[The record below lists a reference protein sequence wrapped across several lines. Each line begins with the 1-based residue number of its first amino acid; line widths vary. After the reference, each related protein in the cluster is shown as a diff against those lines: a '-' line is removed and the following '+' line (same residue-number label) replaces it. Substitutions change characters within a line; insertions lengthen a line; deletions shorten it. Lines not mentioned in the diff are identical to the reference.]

1 MCEPG
6 APGAP
11 GRIHAFWKARI
22 LEARLQEPVPGLLR
36 WRDSI
41 ATATQGGVVRSGGV
55 RLARENS
62 RFLKARI
69 PEVRLQA
76 PVRGGS
82 GGAGSIATAPR
93 RGGALCEA
101 AAPGSLGEFALSG
114 RREFR
119 KLGSKRLSVAGPV
132 ARAPLPQRRE
142 GEALCEPGA
151 PGSLGEFA
159 LSGRREFRKLRSK
172 ASPAAPGRA
181 SAPAPLLRPLPPQAL
196 CKVPAAAVP
205 RQSRRPGCYLRAQG
219 RPCGD
224 ITKSGHGGFI
234 LRVQGRPPTPPSPYA
249 RHGRLSCIQCSEK
262 WLPRD
267 VRRADRLA
275 GSARLG

>member
-101 AAPGSLGEFALSG
+101 A
-114 RREFR
+114 
-119 KLGSKRLSVAGPV
+119 
-132 ARAPLPQRRE
+132 
-142 GEALCEPGA
+142 A